1 MLALGDALAMALS
14 TRKGFRPEN
23 FADLH
28 PGGRLGRRL
37 TRVEAL
43 MHAAEALPAVAPETA
58 MPDVIH
64 EMSSKRLGM
73 TCVVSAEGQLIGI
86 VTDGDLRRHMTSQT
100 NLLAR
105 KAADVMTRNP
115 VTIGRTALAA
125 EAIRIMEER
134 KITALVVVGDA
145 GKVEG
150 VVHLHDLWRTEMI

>member
-1 MLALGDALAMALS
+1 LGDALAMALS
-14 TRKGFRPEN
+14 IRKGFKAEN

-37 TRVEAL
+37 MRVEAL
-43 MHAAEALPAVAPETA
+43 MHAADALPVVSPETA

-73 TCVVSAEGQLIGI
+73 TCVVSADGALVGI

-100 NLLAR
+100 NILTR

-115 VTIGRTALAA
+115 VTIGGSALAA
-125 EAIRIMEER
+125 EAIRVMEER
-134 KITALVVVGDA
+134 KITALVVVGVA
-145 GKVEG
+145 GRVEG